1 MTTLVTILMVW
12 LALSL
17 PVALVLGRLL
27 RTAAAEQSVPVDARS
42 VAAHRS
48 AAYGSAA
55 YDLPASRGA
64 AVAGFARERLDR

>member
-1 MTTLVTILMVW
+1 MTTLFTILMVW

-27 RTAAAEQSVPVDARS
+27 RKAADEQSVPV
-42 VAAHRS
+42 AASR
-48 AAYGSAA
+48 APA
-55 YDLPASRGA
+55 YDLPASRGG